1 MTDSDQSGPGAAI
14 APRPGELTRTIALV
28 GMMGAGKTTIG
39 RKLASALGATFVDS
53 DREIEKAADMSVQ
66 EIFETLGEKEFRR
79 GERAVIKRL
88 LKGDPIVLATGGGAY
103 LESSTRNLMKTHAIT
118 VWMNADIDVL
128 WRRVSRR
135 STRPLLQQPNPRE
148 VLERLNEERSPVYAE
163 ADFVVES
170 GDGPADEVVSALRKA
185 LGV

>member
-1 MTDSDQSGPGAAI
+1 M
-14 APRPGELTRTIALV
+14 
-28 GMMGAGKTTIG
+28 
-39 RKLASALGATFVDS
+39 
-53 DREIEKAADMSVQ
+53 
-66 EIFETLGEKEFRR
+66 
-79 GERAVIKRL
+79 
-88 LKGDPIVLATGGGAY
+88 LATGGGAY
-103 LESSTRNLMKTHAIT
+103 LDSSTRNLMKTHAIT

-148 VLERLNEERSPVYAE
+148 VLERLNQERSPVYAQ

-170 GDGPADEVVSALRKA
+170 GDGPADEVVSALRKT